1 MLDRKIVAIARG
13 IYAQECLSLAEALYR
28 GGVDMLEVTFDQSS
42 ARAAE
47 DTAGTLRLLNERLGD
62 RMIFGAGTVTSPEMA
77 EVAAAAGAAFI
88 ISPNTDQSVI
98 ARTRELELVSVPGA
112 MTPTEIMNADKW
124 GADIVKLF
132 PSGVLGLDYIKAIR
146 APINHVKLMATGGVN
161 VSNIKSFLD
170 AGMVGVGVGGNLCS
184 KKLVAEGR
192 FEEIAALAAEYV
204 AAIGG

>member
-1 MLDRKIVAIARG
+1 
-13 IYAQECLSLAEALYR
+13 
-28 GGVDMLEVTFDQSS
+28 
-42 ARAAE
+42 
-47 DTAGTLRLLNERLGD
+47 
-62 RMIFGAGTVTSPEMA
+62 MIFGAGTVTSPEMA